1 MNRRYAYLCRAQ
13 KTEMKRFL
21 IYISIA
27 IAFAL
32 SSATEASAQVANTV
46 PQPKFTIDTDIYDLR
61 FATMPYFSYVYDDI
75 TQYAPAALV
84 AGLKVFGYEG
94 RTKWGGMIVSDVF
107 SVGIMAGTVKGIKYI
122 VNRQRPYGGDHS
134 FPSGHTAT
142 SFMTA
147 TMLHKEYGWRSPW
160 FSIGGY
166 TIAAVTGVSRIMNNA
181 HWLSDVMAGA
191 AIGIGSVHLGYYLTD
206 LIFKGK
212 HLYDGYEKPVFEYNT
227 EQKHYTAEMFFARRF
242 ILGDSDKFADLVLPF
257 RGSVAGVQ
265 TDIPVVPGAGL
276 TGRVYAGSM
285 KYSAESV
292 SAVFSA
298 SAGGFYNIPFAKRFE
313 FQGRAGVGYAGM
325 NGKNGMNLTAGA
337 GLSFM
342 LDSNFKI
349 KGFAEYETI
358 GLLPASPWIHSILL
372 GYSVG
377 WFW

>member
-1 MNRRYAYLCRAQ
+1 
-13 KTEMKRFL
+13 MKKLL
-21 IYISIA
+21 IYICIVIA
-27 IAFAL
+27 SVL
-32 SSATEASAQVANTV
+32 SSAADAKAQVANPV
-46 PQPKFTIDTDIYDLR
+46 PKPRFTMDTDIYELR
-61 FATMPYFSYVYDDI
+61 FATMPNFSYMYDDV

-84 AGLKVFGYEG
+84 IGLKAFGYES
-94 RTKWGGMIVSDVF
+94 RTKWGGMLVSDVL
-107 SVGIMAGTVKGIKYI
+107 SVGIMTATVKGVKYM
-122 VNRQRPYGGDHS
+122 VNRQRPYGGKHS

-147 TMLHKEYGWRSPW
+147 TLLYKEYGWRNPW

-166 TIAAVTGVSRIMNNA
+166 TVAALTGVSRIMNNA
-181 HWLSDVMAGA
+181 HWMSDVMAGA
-191 AIGIGSVHLGYYLTD
+191 AVGIGSVHLGYYLTD

-212 HLYDGYEKPVFEYNT
+212 HIYDGYIKPEFEYNT
-227 EQKHYTAEMFFARRF
+227 DQKHYVAEMFFARRF
-242 ILGDSDKFADLVLPF
+242 ILGDSDKFAETGLPF

-285 KYSAESV
+285 KYSKEST

-313 FQGRAGVGYAGM
+313 FQARAGMGYAGM

-349 KGFAEYETI
+349 KGFAEYEAI

-372 GYSVG
+372 GYSIG

>member
-1 MNRRYAYLCRAQ
+1 
-13 KTEMKRFL
+13 MKKLL
-21 IYISIA
+21 IYICIVIA
-27 IAFAL
+27 SVL
-32 SSATEASAQVANTV
+32 SSATDAKAQVANTV
-46 PQPKFTIDTDIYDLR
+46 PQPGFTMDTDIYELR
-61 FATMPYFSYVYDDI
+61 FATMPNFSYMYDDV

-84 AGLKVFGYEG
+84 IGLKAFGYES
-94 RTKWGGMIVSDVF
+94 RTKWGGMLVSDVL
-107 SVGIMAGTVKGIKYI
+107 SVGIMTATVKGVKYM
-122 VNRQRPYGGDHS
+122 VNRQRPYGGKHS

-147 TMLHKEYGWRSPW
+147 TLLYKEYGWRNPW

-166 TIAAVTGVSRIMNNA
+166 TVAALTGVSRIMNNA
-181 HWLSDVMAGA
+181 HWMSDVVAGA
-191 AIGIGSVHLGYYLTD
+191 AVGIGSVHLGYYLTD

-212 HLYDGYEKPVFEYNT
+212 HLYHGYEKPVFEYDTN
-227 EQKHYTAEMFFARRF
+227 QKHYVAEMFFARRF
-242 ILGDSDKFADLVLPF
+242 ILGDSDKFAEIGLPF

-265 TDIPVVPGAGL
+265 TDIPVIPGAGL

-285 KYSAESV
+285 KYSQEST

-298 SAGGFYNIPFAKRFE
+298 AAGGFYNIPFAKRFE
-313 FQGRAGVGYAGM
+313 FQARAGMGYAGM

>member
-1 MNRRYAYLCRAQ
+1 
-13 KTEMKRFL
+13 MKKLL
-21 IYISIA
+21 IYICILIA
-27 IAFAL
+27 SVL
-32 SSATEASAQVANTV
+32 SSAADAKAQVANPV
-46 PQPKFTIDTDIYDLR
+46 PKPRFTMDTDIYELR
-61 FATMPYFSYVYDDI
+61 FATMPNFSYMYDDV

-84 AGLKVFGYEG
+84 IGLKAFGYES
-94 RTKWGGMIVSDVF
+94 RTKWGGMLVSDVL
-107 SVGIMAGTVKGIKYI
+107 SVGIMTATVKGVKYM
-122 VNRQRPYGGDHS
+122 VNRQRPYGGKHS

-147 TMLHKEYGWRSPW
+147 TLLYKEYGWRNPW

-166 TIAAVTGVSRIMNNA
+166 TVAALTGVSRIMNNA
-181 HWLSDVMAGA
+181 HWMSDVVAGA
-191 AIGIGSVHLGYYLTD
+191 AVGIGSVHLGYYLTD

-212 HLYDGYEKPVFEYNT
+212 HLYDGYEKPVFEYDTN
-227 EQKHYTAEMFFARRF
+227 QKHYVAEMFFARRF
-242 ILGDSDKFADLVLPF
+242 ILGDSDKSAEIGLPF

-285 KYSAESV
+285 KYSQEST

-313 FQGRAGVGYAGM
+313 FQARAGMGYAGM

-337 GLSFM
+337 GISFM

>member
-1 MNRRYAYLCRAQ
+1 
-13 KTEMKRFL
+13 MKKYI
-21 IYISIA
+21 IYICLA
-27 IAFAL
+27 IASAL
-32 SSATEASAQVANTV
+32 LSTSEAEAQIANTV
-46 PQPKFTIDTDIYDLR
+46 PQPNFTIDTDIYELR
-61 FATMPYFSYVYDDI
+61 FATMPNFHYIYDDI
-75 TQYAPAALV
+75 TQYAPAALTV
-84 AGLKVFGYEG
+84 GLKAFGYEG
-94 RTKWGGMIVSDVF
+94 RTKWGGMLVSDAF
-107 SVGIMAGTVKGIKYI
+107 SVGIMAATVKGVKYI
-122 VNRQRPYGGDHS
+122 VNRQRPIGSPDGMDHS

-147 TMLHKEYGWRSPW
+147 TMLYKEYGWRSPW

-166 TIAAVTGVSRIMNNA
+166 TVAALTGVSRIMNNA

-191 AIGIGSVHLGYYLTD
+191 AVGIGSVHLGYYLTD

-212 HLYDGYEKPVFEYNT
+212 HLYDGYEKPVFEYNID
-227 EQKHYTAEMFFARRF
+227 QKHYVAEMFFARRF
-242 ILGDSDKFADLVLPF
+242 ILGDKTLGLPF

-276 TGRVYAGSM
+276 SARVYAGSM
-285 KYSAESV
+285 KYSVEST
-292 SAVFSA
+292 SAAFSA
-298 SAGGFYNIPFAKRFE
+298 SAGGFYNVPFAKRFE
-313 FQGRAGVGYAGM
+313 FQARGGLGYAGM

-349 KGFAEYETI
+349 KGFAEYEAI

>member
-1 MNRRYAYLCRAQ
+1 
-13 KTEMKRFL
+13 MKKYL
-21 IYISIA
+21 IYICIA
-27 IAFAL
+27 L
-32 SSATEASAQVANTV
+32 ASALLSASDADAQIANTV
-46 PQPKFTIDTDIYDLR
+46 PQPNFTIDTDIYELR
-61 FATMPYFSYVYDDI
+61 FATMPNFSYMYDDI
-75 TQYAPAALV
+75 TQYAPAALTV
-84 AGLKVFGYEG
+84 GLKVFGYEG
-94 RTKWGGMIVSDVF
+94 RTKWGGMLVSDVF

-122 VNRQRPYGGDHS
+122 VNRQRPFGGDHS

-166 TIAAVTGVSRIMNNA
+166 TVAAVTGVSRIMNNA

-212 HLYDGYEKPVFEYNT
+212 HIYDGYEKPVFEYNAD
-227 EQKHYTAEMFFARRF
+227 QKRYAAEMFFARRF
-242 ILGDSDKFADLVLPF
+242 ILGNKANNEALDLPF

-276 TGRVYAGSM
+276 SARFYAGTM
-285 KYSAESV
+285 KYSAEST

-313 FQGRAGVGYAGM
+313 FQARAGMGYAGM

-342 LDSNFKI
+342 LDNNFKI
-349 KGFAEYETI
+349 KGFAEYEAI

-377 WFW
+377 WYW